1 MKIAILATNGF
12 EYTELTKPQQY
23 LKDLGHEVHLISP
36 ELGEI
41 EAAHND
47 GSVTVDKKLSDTNPH
62 DYDALVLPGGQ
73 ANPDTLRTNKEALSF
88 IKDFDS
94 HRKLIAAICHAP
106 WLLIETGIAKGKNLT
121 SWPSLKTDLI
131 NAGANWEDSE
141 VVLDGNIITS
151 RNPDDIPA
159 FNKTIEEYL
168 ENQDS

>member
-73 ANPDTLRTNKEALSF
+73 VNPDTLRINKDATNF
-88 IKDFDS
+88 VFDF
-94 HRKLIAAICHAP
+94 HKHGKLIAAICHAP
-106 WLLIETGIAKGKNLT
+106 WLLIEIDGVKGKKMT
-121 SWPSLKTDLI
+121 SWQSLRKDL
-131 NAGANWEDSE
+131 E
-141 VVLDGNIITS
+141 
-151 RNPDDIPA
+151 
-159 FNKTIEEYL
+159 KK
-168 ENQDS
+168 